1 VNRREFVVRARETA
15 AVILAA
21 AAAATLICGTVV
33 ADSHAPASDSVSDR
47 QVVSFVA
54 CPVYRDTNNGR
65 KSGCWLAT
73 DNASGVRYDISGGR
87 SKPQIGR
94 DALVEG
100 VIAASADACG
110 GQVLLPVHVSVL
122 PTTCSAVMLPAEGF
136 QGRVFQVPKGGYL
149 PPANVS
155 RPLPAGPYESRDW
168 HIEFNFQSD
177 FLAYQYSEVILDE
190 AARYIRA
197 SGARQVKVIGYTALQ
212 PFVVSGRSLSES
224 PELGE
229 ERAKMVG
236 KALLGLGVDSKILR
250 LEWHDDPSVI
260 NADDALAEPSKR
272 RVTIRVEL

>member
-1 VNRREFVVRARETA
+1 MLAS
-15 AVILAA
+15 AA
-21 AAAATLICGTVV
+21 ASMLVGGSVAADSPVAAA
-33 ADSHAPASDSVSDR
+33 DPALHR

-54 CPVYRDTNNGR
+54 CPIYRDTNNGR

-100 VIAASADACG
+100 VIAAGGSNACG
-110 GQVLLPVHVSVL
+110 GQVILPVHVSVL
-122 PTTCSAVMLPAEGF
+122 PTACSAVMLPAEGF
-136 QGRVFQVPKGGYL
+136 PGRVFQVPKGGYL
-149 PPANVS
+149 PPTDVP
-155 RPLPAGPYESRDW
+155 RPLPPGPYESRDW
-168 HIEFNFQSD
+168 HIEFNFQSN

-197 SGARQVKVIGYTALQ
+197 SGARHVKVIGYAAVQ
-212 PFVVSGRSLSES
+212 PYVVSGRTLSEL
-224 PELGE
+224 PALAA

-236 KALLGLGVDSKILR
+236 EALLGLGVDPKTLA
-250 LEWHDDPSVI
+250 LEWHDDPIAI
-260 NADDALAEPSKR
+260 NADDALVEPSKR